1 MSATPQQRTR
11 PRHKAAPTTP
21 GPARDEEL
29 AAFCER
35 EHPRLVGA
43 LSLYC
48 GEPQLAEELANDA
61 LVKAIDRWPRV
72 AAMQAPGAWVHRVA
86 INLANS
92 RFRRR
97 SAGAGSAGRSSP
109 ARRWVARR
117 SAERRATQRLAGE
130 DRPADPAPVEAVAVR
145 RAVAGLPV
153 RQRRCVVLRFYLQ
166 HDLAAV
172 AQDLGISTQA
182 ASALTYRA
190 LQRLRDD
197 LGDNRVAVPDQEH
210 L

>member
-21 GPARDEEL
+21 GPARDDEL

-97 SAGAGSAGRSSP
+97 SA
-109 ARRWVARR
+109 
-117 SAERRATQRLAGE
+117 ERRATQRLAGE
-130 DRPADPAPVEAVAVR
+130 DRPADPAPAEAVAVR

>member
-1 MSATPQQRTR
+1 MSAPAPQQRTR
-11 PRHKAAPTTP
+11 TPRAGAGATTER
-21 GPARDEEL
+21 PAGDDEL
-29 AAFCER
+29 AAFCRR

-48 GEPQLAEELANDA
+48 GEPQLAEELASDA

-72 AAMQAPGAWVHRVA
+72 RTMEAPGAWVHRVA

-97 SAGAGSAGRSSP
+97 SA
-109 ARRWVARR
+109 
-117 SAERRATQRLAGE
+117 ERRATERLAGDE
-130 DRPADPAPVEAVAVR
+130 RPGEAATAEALAVR
-145 RAVAGLPV
+145 RAVAALPA

-166 HDLAAV
+166 HDLADV
-172 AQDLGISTQA
+172 AGDLGISPQA

-190 LQRLRDD
+190 LRRLRDD
-197 LGDNRVAVPDQEH
+197 LGEDHVAIPDQERWQ
-210 L
+210 